1 MQNFIAQSMR
11 RAGLAPKNKVTPK
24 SITGNAARK
33 VPESNA
39 PLAHMEVEG
48 KYAYSSLSYPL
59 DLQTR
64 TDLGHYMMFYVN
76 VPNTTEY
83 STTNTMQKG
92 TSREE
97 ARRGGNN
104 QNKAQQAI
112 LDNEKGYSKNA
123 GQGGHYDRKGRKW
136 RAGEQESRRAR
147 ERESR
152 RVPEKRE
159 KQEK

>member
-48 KYAYSSLSYPL
+48 KYAYSTLSYPL
-59 DLQTR
+59 DLQSR

-76 VPNTTEY
+76 IANESKYGVQSDAQRLAISKKE
-83 STTNTMQKG
+83 
-92 TSREE
+92 
-97 ARRGGNN
+97 RRGT
-104 QNKAQQAI
+104 A
-112 LDNEKGYSKNA
+112 LTEK
-123 GQGGHYDRKGRKW
+123 
-136 RAGEQESRRAR
+136 
-147 ERESR
+147 
-152 RVPEKRE
+152 E
-159 KQEK
+159 KQYILE

>member
-48 KYAYSSLSYPL
+48 KYAYSTLSYPL
-59 DLQTR
+59 DLQSR

-76 VPNTTEY
+76 IANESKY
-83 STTNTMQKG
+83 GEQSDAQRLAIAKKERKG
-92 TSREE
+92 THEE
-97 ARRGGNN
+97 AENMGAK
-104 QNKAQQAI
+104 NKR
-112 LDNEKGYSKNA
+112 KNGRKEA
-123 GQGGHYDRKGRKW
+123 ERKGTRKEASKVV
-136 RAGEQESRRAR
+136 RS
-147 ERESR
+147 
-152 RVPEKRE
+152 
-159 KQEK
+159 